1 MSAWFIADLH
11 LDPARPEGLDALRGC
26 LDAIGQ
32 DGGPL
37 YILGDLFE
45 MWIGDDDD
53 DPFSSACCE
62 ALAAFAR
69 ARPLYAL
76 HGNRDFL
83 TGAGFAARTGATLLP
98 EPAVVTLPGGRP
110 ALLLHGDSLCTDD
123 AAYQQ
128 VRAQLRAPAWQADIL
143 ARPLAERRA
152 IGQGMRAQ
160 SRAANAN
167 TPSAITDVNEAAVE
181 QVAREHGVDL
191 VIHGHTHRPA
201 THRRHGATPHTRIV
215 LGDWNPHGQLLRVD
229 DEGRFQ
235 LLGSAS
241 LQPAR

>member
-11 LDPARPEGLDALRGC
+11 LDPGRPEGFDAMRASLDVIAR
-26 LDAIGQ
+26 

-53 DPFSSACCE
+53 DPFTQACCDV
-62 ALAAFAR
+62 LAAFAR
-69 ARPLYAL
+69 ARPLFTL

-98 EPAVVTLPGGRP
+98 DPTVVTLPGGRA
-110 ALLLHGDSLCTDD
+110 ALLLHGDSLCIDD
-123 AAYQQ
+123 VDYQR

-167 TPSAITDVNEAAVE
+167 TPAAITDVNEEAVAR
-181 QVAREHGVDL
+181 VAREHGVEL
-191 VIHGHTHRPA
+191 IIHGHTHRPA
-201 THRRHGATPHTRIV
+201 THHRQGATPHTRIV
-215 LGDWNPHGQLLRVD
+215 LGDWTPHGQLLRVD
-229 DEGRFQ
+229 DDGRFQ

-241 LQPAR
+241 LHRAH